1 MFVHITHT
9 LTYTLAHTRTHSHTH
24 THTHMHTLT
33 HTHTLTYTLTHTHAH
48 THTHTHTHTHS
59 PRSQWVEVI
68 RYVRSLPEHKVQSL
82 LVQEVDPKNAAMTID
97 LDSIDSVQAEDQE
110 LR

>member
-1 MFVHITHT
+1 MDHA
-9 LTYTLAHTRTHSHTH
+9 LPLAHT
-24 THTHMHTLT
+24 L
-33 HTHTLTYTLTHTHAH
+33 
-48 THTHTHTHTHS
+48 S
-59 PRSQWVEVI
+59 PCSQWVEVI